1 MAKKQFDEWWL
12 LEAQNIVGVGR
23 ATEKDVAETAW
34 EAALEWAE
42 DVDWGH
48 AECDALGDCL
58 MRIKIDEELGNE

>member
-34 EAALEWAE
+34 EAALECVRDTIIHESDGPSNPKDLMEWLNKE
-42 DVDWGH
+42 
-48 AECDALGDCL
+48 LGD
-58 MRIKIDEELGNE
+58 E